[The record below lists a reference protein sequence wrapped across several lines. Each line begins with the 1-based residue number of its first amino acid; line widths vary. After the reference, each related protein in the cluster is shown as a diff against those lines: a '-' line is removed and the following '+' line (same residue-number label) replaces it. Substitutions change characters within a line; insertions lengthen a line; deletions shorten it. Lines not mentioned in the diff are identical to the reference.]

1 MTGRIIVNGFEMNC
15 LAHMAHGLWAH
26 PRDRRRRYIGLEYW
40 TELAALLERG
50 HVDALFVA
58 DVLGVYDTFRNSR
71 DAAVA
76 AGAQIPANDPALV
89 VPAMAVTTSH
99 LSFAVSVSTSYEP
112 PFGHARRFSTLDHL
126 TQGRIGWNVVT
137 SYLPNA
143 AGNFGWERMV
153 PHDERYDRAD
163 EYLDVC
169 YQLWEASWEDD
180 AVLAD
185 GTTGTYADPMKV
197 HAIDHYGE
205 YFSVAG
211 PHLCEP
217 SPQRTPVIYQAG
229 NSARGR
235 AFAARHA
242 ECVFL
247 SGVVPAALRRS
258 ADDVRRQAAS
268 AGRAPGDV
276 KILTSLSIIV
286 AEDEASVRRKRE
298 ELQRWVNVDGMLA
311 QYCGTTGFDLSAM
324 SRSDVMAYR
333 DTDHGQGGA
342 ALFTSDAP
350 QPITVG
356 DVVDSMTRLGET
368 TLLAVGTPAQV
379 ADQIEEWVDEIG
391 LDGFNLVQFLTP
403 DTFTDFVD
411 MVVPEL
417 QRRGRYQ
424 TAYAPGTFREKLFGT
439 GRALLP
445 DRHPGGRIRPSARP
459 VTAQP

>member
-1 MTGRIIVNGFEMNC
+1 MSGRIIVNGFEMNC

-26 PRDRRRRYIGLEYW
+26 PRDRRRGYTGLEYW
-40 TELAALLERG
+40 IELAALLERG
-50 HVDALFVA
+50 RLDALFIA
-58 DVLGVYDTFRNSR
+58 DVLGVYDTFRSSP

-89 VPAMAVTTSH
+89 VPAMAVGTTN
-99 LSFAVSVSTSYEP
+99 LSFAVSVSTSYES

-126 TQGRIGWNVVT
+126 TQGRVGWNVVT

-143 AGNFGWERMV
+143 AKNFGWERMV
-153 PHDERYDRAD
+153 LHDERYDRAD

-169 YQLWEASWEDD
+169 YQLWEASWEED
-180 AVLAD
+180 AVSVD
-185 GTTGTYADPMKV
+185 GTTQRYADPAKV
-197 HAIDHYGE
+197 HPIDHRGDF
-205 YFSVAG
+205 FSVAG

-235 AFAARHA
+235 KFAARHA

-247 SGVVPAALRRS
+247 SGVVPASLRRS
-258 ADDVRRQAAS
+258 ADDVRTQASA
-268 AGRAPGDV
+268 AGRAPDDV
-276 KILTSLSIIV
+276 KILTSLSVIV
-286 AEDEASVRRKRE
+286 AEDETAVCRKRE

-311 QYCGTTGFDLSAM
+311 QYCGTTGFDLAAM
-324 SRSDVMAYR
+324 SRSDVVTYR

-342 ALFTSDAP
+342 ALFTSDVQRP
-350 QPITVG
+350 VTVG
-356 DVVDSMTRLGET
+356 DIVDSMTQLGET
-368 TLLAVGTPAQV
+368 TLLAIGTPVQV
-379 ADQIEEWVDEIG
+379 ADQMEEWIDEIG
-391 LDGFNLVQFLTP
+391 LDGFNIIQFLTP
-403 DTFTDFVD
+403 ETFTDFID

-424 TAYAPGTFREKLFGT
+424 TEYTPGTFREKLFGP

-445 DRHPGGRIRPSARP
+445 DRHPGGLVRPPACVPSD
-459 VTAQP
+459 QP